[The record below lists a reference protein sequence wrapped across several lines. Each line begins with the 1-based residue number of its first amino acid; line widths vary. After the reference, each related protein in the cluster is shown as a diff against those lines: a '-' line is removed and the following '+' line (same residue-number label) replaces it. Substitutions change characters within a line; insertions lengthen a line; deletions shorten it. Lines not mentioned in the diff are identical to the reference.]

1 MPVSSLRAHAPVW
14 VGPEDSLFA
23 LLNTFQQGHAHMAFV
38 SRQPDL
44 ARQAIPARGEWPKGK
59 SACIGVIT
67 LEDIIEEILTEEIYD
82 E

>member
-1 MPVSSLRAHAPVW
+1 
-14 VGPEDSLFA
+14 
-23 LLNTFQQGHAHMAFV
+23 MAFV
-38 SRQPDL
+38 SRQPEL
-44 ARQAIPARGEWPKGK
+44 ARLALPARGEWPQGK